1 MVADEIQTGLG
12 RTGSIL
18 ACERYGVTPDVV
30 TLAKGLANGLPLGA
44 MVAAEEVASSFGP
57 GTHGSTFGGNP
68 VCCAA
73 SRVVFETL
81 LSPGFLD
88 EVRRKG
94 DLFAEGLRKVASRR
108 KDIREVRGR
117 GLMLAI
123 EMEGETKEI
132 ANRCLASGLVVN
144 STAGNVLRFLPP
156 LTVTDGEIRQGLS
169 ILEESLPREGGA

>member
-12 RTGSIL
+12 RTGSVL
-18 ACERYGVTPDVV
+18 ASERFGITPDIV

-44 MVAAEEVASSFGP
+44 AVATDEVAASFGP
-57 GTHGSTFGGNP
+57 GTHGATFGGNP

-81 LSPGFLD
+81 RIPGFLD

-94 DLFAEGLRKVASRR
+94 DLFAEGLRKMAARR
-108 KDIREVRGR
+108 EDIREVRGM

-123 EMEGETKEI
+123 EMDGETREL

-156 LTVTDGEIRQGLS
+156 LTVTDGEIQQGLS
-169 ILEESLPREGGA
+169 ILERSLPEGGRK